1 MLSPDMEP
9 QRAEAYQR
17 LRQQELIA
25 EFGLFAL
32 RGDSLQPSLD
42 EVCRVAADGLDV
54 PFAKVLR
61 FLPGENAFLV
71 QAGVGWHAGVVGHA
85 RLGADLESPA
95 GYAFRTGRPVIS
107 NHLTEEARFRTPALL
122 MEHGVKRALNVLIG
136 SGQSV
141 PYGVLEVD
149 SGDRTDFEPRD
160 IAFLQSLAN
169 VIAAVVDRQ
178 ARQVA
183 LARSEAM
190 LQSVF
195 ESSPDCIKVLRG
207 DGTLLRMNHNGL
219 CLMEIDDFSK
229 VANCPWERLW
239 PGEQVEHVRAA
250 INAARQTG
258 IGHFEAFCPTARGTP
273 KWWDVLVAPL
283 GGTGEDE
290 QFVAIS
296 RDVTDRVKAVE
307 AKDALLRQQDLLMRE
322 VHHRIRNSLQL
333 VHTLLQLQ
341 AGHVNDGSAR
351 AHLGEAARRVLTI
364 AAVHK
369 RLYEGSDVTEAD
381 LATYL
386 GGLLE
391 DLRGSLS
398 DESAGRHIRLS
409 TESLML
415 SPDKLTSLG
424 LIVTELVTNAL
435 KYGHGTVSVT
445 VQPLGGMARIEVED
459 EGRGFPEDFDP
470 VRSRG
475 LGMRL
480 LLTLARKP
488 NGIRVDRSV
497 PWGRIVVEMPLG

>member
-1 MLSPDMEP
+1 M
-9 QRAEAYQR
+9 
-17 LRQQELIA
+17 
-25 EFGLFAL
+25 
-32 RGDSLQPSLD
+32 
-42 EVCRVAADGLDV
+42 
-54 PFAKVLR
+54 
-61 FLPGENAFLV
+61 
-71 QAGVGWHAGVVGHA
+71 
-85 RLGADLESPA
+85 
-95 GYAFRTGRPVIS
+95 
-107 NHLTEEARFRTPALL
+107 
-122 MEHGVKRALNVLIG
+122 
-136 SGQSV
+136 
-141 PYGVLEVD
+141 
-149 SGDRTDFEPRD
+149 
-160 IAFLQSLAN
+160 
-169 VIAAVVDRQ
+169 VDRQ

-239 PGEQVEHVRAA
+239 PVEQVEHVRAA
-250 INAARQTG
+250 IGAARQTG
-258 IGHFEAFCPTARGTP
+258 IGHFEAFCPTAKGTP

-283 GGTGEDE
+283 GGVGEDE

-341 AGHVNDGSAR
+341 AGHLNDGGAR

-381 LATYL
+381 LAIYL

-435 KYGHGTVSVT
+435 KYGRGTVSVT
-445 VQPLGGMARIEVED
+445 VQPLGGMARISVED